1 MRKALGT
8 LVVAA
13 AVIVLAKGDPNA
25 VVDTAVNTTTGVLHW
40 LVTFGDK
47 LGAAIVARAS
57 GG

>member
-1 MRKALGT
+1 MRKAIGT

-25 VVDTAVNTTTGVLHW
+25 VIDGLTNTLHW
-40 LVTFGDK
+40 LVEVGDK
-47 LGAAIVARAS
+47 FGAAIVARAKA